1 MLRLIEVYLSVH
13 GSTSCLV
20 IVHLQNVVDYIKC
33 VVLILSLLELWQE
46 CWQLILIWNEVWG
59 IAATYFLFVAV
70 GAGIE
75 HDSLGIQSIIEYRVI
90 S

>member
-20 IVHLQNVVDYIKC
+20 IVHLQNVVDYIQC

-46 CWQLILIWNEVWG
+46 C
-59 IAATYFLFVAV
+59 
-70 GAGIE
+70 
-75 HDSLGIQSIIEYRVI
+75 
-90 S
+90 